1 MKMKSFNTFLTEK
14 ETPEE
19 GGSMSWCFLQGQI
32 PVSAEDTVD
41 WTEWKAPRGVKLDGG
56 AWGISVIVPN
66 DKGVTDIY
74 QVDDISRFMNGTDLK
89 DFLQAVY
96 GKVS

>member
-1 MKMKSFNTFLTEK
+1 MAQCHGVSFKVKSQYR
-14 ETPEE
+14 P
-19 GGSMSWCFLQGQI
+19 
-32 PVSAEDTVD
+32 VD